1 MSDSKPRYFVPAA
14 GEGGMTELHDAAC
27 RGDFDAVVAAL
38 LARPDVNAGDHGGWT
53 PAAPAGFMRGHGTI
67 GRRRGRSRPARRTGL
82 RGADARRKMST
93 GATRAAPLCIF

>member
-53 PAAPAGFMRGHGTI
+53 ALQ
-67 GRRRGRSRPARRTGL
+67 RRRAL
-82 RGADARRKMST
+82 CE
-93 GATRAAPLCIF
+93 ATVQ